1 MTTPRRIQRHR
12 TKGWRLP
19 AYAVTVTRPGPWGN
33 PFKAMRTPAGWVV
46 TTCTSYRTTR
56 TAALAD
62 EANATG
68 PFPTEIAAT
77 RAAILAFRRYH
88 DNEMSRASIRK
99 HLQGKVLAC
108 WCKPGAAC
116 HADVLLEYANDSTP
130 TTCGQRPA
138 DATAGKAAL
147 PAPRAPRNAAPAT
160 APQNSDP
167 AEP

>member
-1 MTTPRRIQRHR
+1 M
-12 TKGWRLP
+12 P